1 MKKIIYSLLVLAM
14 TAMTFTSCED
24 VPMPYEYPNNEE
36 QPQVTPEVDPTG
48 DGTEANPYN
57 VSAALKVVSALAA
70 DAQTEPIYVKGK
82 ISKIV
87 NVETEKYGNANYYIS
102 EDGSTNGKQL
112 YIFQSLYLA
121 KAKFTSAD
129 QIHVGDEVVIYG
141 PFTNYKGNTPETVG
155 KGSSYIYS
163 LNGKQGEV
171 QPAPSGE
178 AITVAEAIEKIKAGS
193 TEEAIVKGIVVKT
206 TFFNEK
212 FGSLTYY
219 ISDDG
224 QDANTIQVYGGLGL
238 EKAKFASKDDLKP
251 GDKVT
256 VQGKLKLYKKEGKP
270 DVYEIDLNSFLLKLE
285 KGEGGNTGETGNGGE
300 NNGGTT
306 GGAGNIGKV
315 EGNTITLTATDM
327 GFADKAEA
335 TTCTLSDGTV
345 ITFATGQ
352 GTTPPKFYGG
362 EFQAIRLYAKNTFT
376 IKATKKIVK
385 IEIECAKPYT
395 KDGKTTYY
403 NGNATCFAQSG
414 DNKIVIKQDSETQ
427 VTFAGLDN
435 STITIVNEH
444 SEAKGGTQLRIAK
457 LVITYAN

>member
-285 KGEGGNTGETGNGGE
+285 KGEGGETGSGETG
-300 NNGGTT
+300 GTT
-306 GGAGNIGKV
+306 PAGDGVAVTIAETTVSAANTTVEEGTTTATIDLVNIGTADGQ
-315 EGNTITLTATDM
+315 EITNA
-327 GFADKAEA
+327 
-335 TTCTLSDGTV
+335 TLSDGST
-345 ITFATGQ
+345 ITFGAGSNDK
-352 GTTPPKFYGG
+352 TTPKFYTKTKGVRMYANNTIAFDCKQKIAKIVMTCDAYNGTNYTGNTTATITFDGNKATYVNLHSANSGG
-362 EFQAIRLYAKNTFT
+362 VQLRVQTITVTYAK
-376 IKATKKIVK
+376 
-385 IEIECAKPYT
+385 
-395 KDGKTTYY
+395 
-403 NGNATCFAQSG
+403 
-414 DNKIVIKQDSETQ
+414 
-427 VTFAGLDN
+427 
-435 STITIVNEH
+435 
-444 SEAKGGTQLRIAK
+444 
-457 LVITYAN
+457 